1 MQTLNGALK
10 NKLIQSEKT
19 GTAGKGKTS
28 ENETPHTWLT
38 QQLVVIKSKNK

>member
-19 GTAGKGKTS
+19 GTAGKGKSEWEWNTS
-28 ENETPHTWLT
+28 HLINSTISGY
-38 QQLVVIKSKNK
+38 QIKK